1 MDTIIPRSM
10 EGEVDVTCVLEKI
23 ELQISRAKEERDPR
37 KVEKWIVACEEESWL
52 EEYSRDDNRYNAGR
66 GCYLTLRR
74 AEKARLLVNKL
85 PGSPSFYAGRIY
97 GSTTGK
103 EFEEKRQR
111 DERKLQ
117 GLLLTEQEALYGS
130 RPNNQ
135 VLANLR
141 TLLFC

>member
-85 PGSPSFYAGRIY
+85 PAMVDTLASKIVSWENDKGFDFIY
-97 GSTTGK
+97 DGVRLLSMLEGYMVLRQ
-103 EFEEKRQR
+103 EK
-111 DERKLQ
+111 
-117 GLLLTEQEALYGS
+117 
-130 RPNNQ
+130 
-135 VLANLR
+135 NLKKKDSGTR
-141 TLLFC
+141 ENFKGCY